1 MRGVENPSTT
11 LGRIASWVPAFVGMT
26 MVLGGVG
33 IVAAVVM
40 PETAHGQI
48 ARPHAQSR
56 EPGPAKSPG
65 QALESFNVPEGFS
78 VQLVANEPDVVN
90 PVAMTWDDRGRIY
103 VCESV
108 EYPRFEEGPGQDRIR
123 IHIDRD
129 NDGVTD
135 EVKTFADGLNIPS
148 GIEVGYGGVFVANA
162 PDLLFLRDTDG
173 DDVADSTEVL
183 LTGFGR
189 KDTHEVPNSLIWG
202 PDGWLYGLNGVFN
215 PSRIENQGRV
225 YQFTCALWRYHP
237 VTRKFE
243 LFSEG
248 TSNPW
253 GLDYNRDGH
262 WFVSACVID
271 HLWHLTQTGYYHR
284 QGGPYPPNTWKIE
297 SIVDFKHQMAAYCGL
312 CFYDADAYPDEYRR
326 QLYMGNIHFG
336 GINRDSL
343 ERNGSTYRGGL
354 LPDFMAGNDV
364 WHMPTSQKVGPD
376 GSIWVLDWY
385 DRYHCYQDAMR
396 DPGGIDRLSGRM
408 FRVVY
413 DNAPLPPPIDLQGL
427 DNDRLIELLS
437 DPNVWRRRKARRILT
452 ERNLPAV
459 VPTLEEKTLGP
470 DENNGAMEALWTLIG
485 MGRIEEAFLV
495 KLLDQEEARF
505 RAWGVYAAA
514 EKGRVSEK
522 VFRRIVELAGDDSP
536 DVRLQV
542 AVASSRIDHPKAF
555 DLLFRVMEQGEAD
568 PLIPHIV
575 WENLHRNLEGKE
587 RGLLDWMGSTDLASL
602 PVVEGISP
610 RAIGLLLD
618 RSEPVASDAA
628 TDFRPRPHSFRLPL
642 LDCLFPKRTSN
653 FGKSRPEASSNLYND
668 LFTRAMENAEN
679 GGLVAETLEALW
691 NRIVSGEVENRGR
704 SLLSRKN
711 QERLADVV
719 GRDGESGW
727 LSAAI
732 LASWGEEVALAKAR
746 QGAGDEGIPDRD
758 RGRLIHALALAEDR
772 LVLEIGEAI
781 LQGASETDKL
791 KNNLL
796 AALGQTGFPEVGAII
811 VSAWPSLPQAVRAQA
826 VNTLTG
832 KRPWAETLVEA
843 IAAGAI
849 PKETLNVN
857 TARRLA
863 QFGDEA
869 LTEKVEELWGKVRT
883 DRDPDREQL
892 VKHYKW
898 VLTQGDSD
906 PIEGM
911 RIFQKACAQ
920 CHKIYGE
927 GREVGPDIT
936 VNGRDGIDQILSNV
950 LDPNLTIGNGYI
962 AWSVWTVDEEI
973 QTGILVENSDD
984 RVVLKL
990 EGDEQA
996 IIPRSQ
1002 VADMA
1007 ESRVSLMPERLEEG
1021 MTEQEF
1027 RDLIAF
1033 LQTTEPPVA
1042 WQQLETAAASE

>member
-1 MRGVENPSTT
+1 MRGVENSSTT
-11 LGRIASWVPAFVGMT
+11 LGRIAAWVPAFAGMT
-26 MVLGGVG
+26 AALWVVG
-33 IVAAVVM
+33 IVAAVM
-40 PETAHGQI
+40 APETVHAQI
-48 ARPHAQSR
+48 ARPHAQSS
-56 EPGPAKSPG
+56 EPGPAKSPR
-65 QALESFNVPEGFS
+65 QALDSFDVPEGFS
-78 VQLVANEPDVVN
+78 VRLVANEPDVVN

-108 EYPRFEEGPGQDRIR
+108 EYPRFGEGPGQDRIR

-225 YQFTCALWRYHP
+225 YEFTCALWRYHP

-253 GLDYNRDGH
+253 GLDYNRDGC

-364 WHMPTSQKVGPD
+364 WHMPVSQKVGPD

-396 DPGGIDRLSGRM
+396 DPGGIDRLAGRI

-413 DNAPLPPPIDLQGL
+413 GDAPMPEALDLQTLG
-427 DNDRLIELLS
+427 DDRLIELLS

-452 ERNLPAV
+452 ERNLPVV

-485 MGRIEEAFLV
+485 MRRIEEEFLL
-495 KLLDQEEARF
+495 KLLDHDDARF

-514 EKGRVSEK
+514 EKERVSEK
-522 VFRRIVELAGDDSP
+522 VFRRIGELAGDDSP

-542 AVASSRIDHPKAF
+542 AVASSRIDHPRAF

-575 WENLHRNLEGKE
+575 WENLHRNLEGRE
-587 RGLLDWMGSTDLASL
+587 RSLLDWMGSADLASL

-618 RSEPVASDAA
+618 RSGPIDSERAAA
-628 TDFRPRPHSFRLPL
+628 TPPRTFRLRL
-642 LDCLFPKRTSN
+642 LECLFPRIRSVSAPTRS
-653 FGKSRPEASSNLYND
+653 SYSSNLFND
-668 LFTRAMENAEN
+668 LFTLAMENPSNE
-679 GGLVAETLEALW
+679 GLIVEIFESLW
-691 NRIVSGEVENRGR
+691 DRIADGQIEDRGR
-704 SLLSRKN
+704 KVLSPQN
-711 QERLADVV
+711 QERLAAHLSD
-719 GRDGESGW
+719 DGDSG
-727 LSAAI
+727 SIAKAI
-732 LASWGEEVALAKAR
+732 LASWGNERALTVARREV
-746 QGAGDEGIPDRD
+746 GGTGIPDRD
-758 RGRLIHALALAEDR
+758 RTRLVHALALAEEKS
-772 LVLEIGEAI
+772 VLQVTEAI
-781 LQGASETDKL
+781 LRGGAESDAMKGAA
-791 KNNLL
+791 L
-796 AALGQTGFPEVGAII
+796 AALGRTGFPEVGPII
-811 VSAWPSLPQAVRAQA
+811 LSAWPSLPQTERPQA
-826 VNTLTG
+826 VNILTG
-832 KRPWAETLVEA
+832 KRPWAQSLVDAVSRGE
-843 IAAGAI
+843 I

-863 QFGDEA
+863 QFGDEV
-869 LTEKVEELWGKVRT
+869 LTERVEGLWGKVRT
-883 DRDPDREQL
+883 DRDPEREQL

-898 VLTQGDSD
+898 VLTQGDGD

-950 LDPNLTIGNGYI
+950 LDPNLTIGSGYI
-962 AWSVWTVDEEI
+962 AWTVWTVDEEI
-973 QTGILVENSDD
+973 HTGILVENSDD

-996 IIPRSQ
+996 VIPRSE

-1021 MTEQEF
+1021 MTDQQF

-1033 LQTTEPPVA
+1033 LQTSEPPVA
-1042 WQQLETAAASE
+1042 WKQLEIPAASE